1 MYRLSS
7 IASAISVLTRCCC
20 FGVTTG
26 ALALE
31 AGLTGSSSP
40 SCSLPIGSPP
50 PQVSCCL
57 PTAGLADDDDTLAND
72 DAGRPSAPSP
82 SGSNKSPSAAK

>member
-40 SCSLPIGSPP
+40 SGSLPIGSPP
-50 PQVSCCL
+50 PQVSGCSL
-57 PTAGLADDDDTLAND
+57 IAGLADEDTPAND
-72 DAGRPSAPSP
+72 DGGRSAPSP
-82 SGSNKSPSAAK
+82 SGSSKSPSAAR

>member
-26 ALALE
+26 ALALD

-40 SCSLPIGSPP
+40 SGSLPIGSPP
-50 PQVSCCL
+50 PQVSCWSL
-57 PTAGLADDDDTLAND
+57 TAELADDDDTTVND
-72 DAGRPSAPSP
+72 EGGRSAPSP
-82 SGSNKSPSAAK
+82 SGSSKSPSAAK